1 MTWAER
7 VGDLA
12 TRLIMVV
19 LMTLRI
25 VTELIRLFFVML
37 DSFVMDLGGR
47 SERGL
52 NGLDAASRT
61 WVRLPGM
68 VLLGIAFVI
77 LQLIAIFTVFFRQAS
92 TKVNDFVIGLAE
104 GESRI
109 TGLPAPEEA
118 RQVPGAGVT
127 ASPTPQI
134 AGGAGDLP
142 MPPIPPVKST

>member
-12 TRLIMVV
+12 TRLVMVV

-47 SERGL
+47 SEAGL
-52 NGLDAASRT
+52 RGLDASART
-61 WVRLPGM
+61 WVKLPGM

-104 GESRI
+104 GEERI
-109 TGLPAPEEA
+109 LGVAAPE
-118 RQVPGAGVT
+118 GAALGPSGGVT
-127 ASPTPQI
+127 STPSPQI
-134 AGGAGDLP
+134 AGGANGP
-142 MPPIPPVKST
+142 NPPSPPST

>member
-12 TRLIMVV
+12 TRLVMVI
-19 LMTLRI
+19 LMALRI
-25 VTELIRLFFVML
+25 ITELVRLFFVML

-52 NGLDAASRT
+52 SGLDAASRT

-77 LQLIAIFTVFFRQAS
+77 LQFIAIFTVFFRQAS
-92 TKVNDFVIGLAE
+92 TKINDFVIGLAE
-104 GESRI
+104 GEARI
-109 TGLPAPEEA
+109 TGLPEA
-118 RQVPGAGVT
+118 TPLTAGAGIT
-127 ASPTPQI
+127 ATPAPQITGGADSGTSPPTPP
-134 AGGAGDLP
+134 ATLG
-142 MPPIPPVKST
+142 